1 MSRFIRW
8 QGIAVFAT
16 LVALMCAFVYLF
28 AGTLVKKGI
37 ITAAES
43 SFGAEVNIDHV
54 DVNFS
59 PVSITINGMQV
70 TDKEAPNLNL
80 FSFEQAKASVDVW
93 QYLFGKIIIEAFAVE
108 QLKFNEKRVKT
119 GAVYV
124 LAEPDSNEGSSLSDQ
139 LPDFDL
145 TLPDSKTLLANSNL
159 HTVKAAEQLE
169 LTYQQE
175 QEKLKSLKDTLPSK
189 AKLKAYQER
198 VKALTDREIKSLD
211 DLEQLKADFDKVKA
225 SFKEDQLAIKKAK
238 EQFNESKTKISSQLN
253 ALKVAPEKDWQE
265 IENKYQLGSIDAE
278 DFAHILFGE
287 KARDYYQSLEHV
299 YNLLSPYIKGNSST
313 EALEEKQF
321 SQGRFISF
329 KEDNPL
335 PDFLLKQGTL
345 SLVLP
350 QGDFSV
356 TLNEITHQHWYR
368 NKASEVLVSSKVKGQ
383 VTLESEF
390 TIAQEGTFN
399 SQGEWSV
406 SGLNI
411 PQSEIANSKALTL
424 NLTSGL
430 LAGVGSYS
438 VLNSELVSDANLQIT
453 QANYDGKAETKFTK
467 VMLETLNTLDS
478 LELGIKASG
487 DILAPSLSMSSSLDK
502 ALSGAVKQQV
512 ANKLSSFKSG
522 ISTGL
527 NSKVSEALDLNS
539 ANADEMIN
547 FESILTNTDQ
557 SLEELKNSDV
567 IKQQQDKLKDKAED
581 KLKKK
586 LGKLFG

>member
-108 QLKFNEKRVKT
+108 QLKFNEKRVKK

-287 KARDYYQSLEHV
+287 KARDYYQSLEHI
-299 YNLLSPYIKGNSST
+299 YNLLSPYIKGSSST

-399 SQGEWSV
+399 SKGEWSI

-411 PQSEIANSKALTL
+411 PQSEIANSKVLTL

>member
-108 QLKFNEKRVKT
+108 QLKLNEKRAKT

-175 QEKLKSLKDTLPSK
+175 QEKLKSLKDSLPSK

-225 SFKEDQLAIKKAK
+225 SFKEDQLAVKKAK

-287 KARDYYQSLEHV
+287 KARDYYQSLEHI

-321 SQGRFISF
+321 IQGRFISF

-345 SLVLP
+345 SLELP

-399 SQGEWSV
+399 SKGEWSI

-478 LELGIKASG
+478 LDLGIKASG